1 MISEIVLA
9 VVISYLIII
18 NVVAALVTIADK
30 RRSIKGKWRIPEA
43 TLIMLALMGGAVFEY
58 ITMSVIRHKTRHA
71 KFMIGLPLII
81 FIQIVIIVFII
92 NKVA

>member
-1 MISEIVLA
+1 MITKVVLIVTVTYLT
-9 VVISYLIII
+9 VINI
-18 NVVAALVTIADK
+18 VAALVTITDK
-30 RRSIKGKWRIPEA
+30 RRSVKGKWRIPEA
-43 TLIMLALMGGAVFEY
+43 TLMILALMGGAVFEY

-81 FIQIVIIVFII
+81 FVQIVIIAFII